1 MMAKKKTKA
10 KKAVHM
16 TQVKLIFWSGV
27 CRQRILLH
35 ADLMIVDRGDGFPMT
50 MVQVIESRA
59 KNVTATVH
67 RGAGSTGTLK

>member
-10 KKAVHM
+10 KKAAHM

-27 CRQRILLH
+27 RRQRILLH
-35 ADLMIVDRGDGFPMT
+35 ADLMIVDRGDGFPTT

-59 KNVTATVH
+59 KNVTAMVH